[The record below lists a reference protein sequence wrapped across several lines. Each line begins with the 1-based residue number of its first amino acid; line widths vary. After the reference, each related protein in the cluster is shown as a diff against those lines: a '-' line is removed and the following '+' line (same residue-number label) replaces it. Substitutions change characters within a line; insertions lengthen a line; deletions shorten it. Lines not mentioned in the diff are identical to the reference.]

1 MENPPIPSDF
11 LLISLSTTL
20 SIASRENQ
28 WIDSFLWNSQLDMP
42 VTTSDFSIYIHIHN
56 GWSYSHDVRYPMTKS
71 IRYLPVGFHGCQPRP
86 VTTVH
91 DVSCGLCHGCLGPI
105 QVKQPMQPQKDRQV
119 DHHQISR
126 DLLDFY
132 LSIFFSWVYTWFF
145 HTPDGRWNPISRGER
160 TKLDLSWNSCKT
172 WSVLFGIDGSPW
184 FELVNIPC
192 KFPRS
197 IPAGSSQYKSHLIK
211 NV

>member
-42 VTTSDFSIYIHIHN
+42 VTTSDFSIYIYIYIHN

-145 HTPDGRWNPISRGER
+145 HTPDGRWNPISRGKEPSWIWVGTLAR
-160 TKLDLSWNSCKT
+160 HEAFCLESMAPHGLSWWIFPANSLG
-172 WSVLFGIDGSPW
+172 LFQQD
-184 FELVNIPC
+184 
-192 KFPRS
+192 
-197 IPAGSSQYKSHLIK
+197 PASTSRIW
-211 NV
+211 